1 MKKSSSM
8 TTQCNAVVWTKTHGL
23 PLVHTRIMKTSRAK
37 LTTLS
42 ALMSRSRTL
51 KGITTELLSI
61 VSSTTK
67 FHNRAGRRP
76 TVARPASLFLP
87 ALQIMRRMALFATLT
102 AKKATAVLAQ
112 SAGKTAQP
120 KPASV
125 TTVHTATS
133 LMLTAVE
140 PVRFISAR
148 AAKSG
153 ALSGTPRAM
162 KTSIMSAA
170 ASALL
175 TARRR

>member
-23 PLVHTRIMKTSRAK
+23 PLAHTRIMKTSRAK

-42 ALMSRSRTL
+42 ALMSHSRTL

-67 FHNRAGRRP
+67 FHNRAGRKP
-76 TVARPASLFLP
+76 TVARPAILSPP
-87 ALQIMRRMALFATLT
+87 APQIMRRMVLFVTLT

-133 LMLTAVE
+133 LMLMAAE

>member
-1 MKKSSSM
+1 
-8 TTQCNAVVWTKTHGL
+8 
-23 PLVHTRIMKTSRAK
+23 MKTSRAK

-42 ALMSRSRTL
+42 ALMSHSRTL

-61 VSSTTK
+61 ASSTTK

-76 TVARPASLFLP
+76 TVARPASLSP
-87 ALQIMRRMALFATLT
+87 HAPQIMRRMALFATLT
-102 AKKATAVLAQ
+102 AKRATAVLAQ

-120 KPASV
+120 TLASV
-125 TTVHTATS
+125 TMVHTAIS
-133 LMLTAVE
+133 LMLMAVE

-153 ALSGTPRAM
+153 DLSGTPRATN
-162 KTSIMSAA
+162 TSIMSAA
-170 ASALL
+170 AFALL